1 MMCFVLAKTT
11 FLLAL
16 GRWLIVLSSLNSI
29 LINFFLMYVRWE
41 AQTQTVYTNSKPPE
55 YIWTVDCFTHI
66 FKAFTIQLQITWL
79 PRKHCK
85 YSPHRK
91 RDGEKDIQ
99 THSAASKISSTS
111 ISVVW
116 AFQCFAWKVCLWFIL
131 HLQSNAMTFRYFYV
145 ANSHKHAA
153 GAV

>member
-16 GRWLIVLSSLNSI
+16 GRWLIVLSRFNSI
-29 LINFFLMYVRWE
+29 LISFFSCMSDERLRHKLK
-41 AQTQTVYTNSKPPE
+41 APRE
-55 YIWTVDCFTHI
+55 YIWTVDSFTHVC
-66 FKAFTIQLQITWL
+66 KAFTIQLQITRL

-91 RDGEKDIQ
+91 RDGEKDRQ

-111 ISVVW
+111 TSVVW

-153 GAV
+153 GTV